1 MFCKTLYKI
10 YFLAYNGNIII
21 KRECEFMNNISIIGR
36 MGKDV
41 EISTSQAKGTTIGKF
56 SVGVTRKFDK
66 TITDW
71 FNCVAF
77 GKTAE
82 VIEQYI
88 KKGNQ
93 IGVTGEIQFGSYD
106 NKEGIKVYTTTLMVA
121 NFDFVGSNGQGNT
134 SNSNNSSSFEED
146 MTPVEDGD
154 MPF

>member
-1 MFCKTLYKI
+1 
-10 YFLAYNGNIII
+10 
-21 KRECEFMNNISIIGR
+21 MNNISIIGR

-41 EISTSQAKGTTIGKF
+41 EISTSQAKGTSIGKF

-93 IGVTGEIQFGSYD
+93 IGVTGEIQFGSYE

-121 NFDFVGSNGQGNT
+121 NFDFVGGNKTETAT
-134 SNSNNSSSFEED
+134 SNSKQGNFEED
-146 MTPVEDGD
+146 MTPVDD
-154 MPF
+154 DCMPF

>member
-1 MFCKTLYKI
+1 
-10 YFLAYNGNIII
+10 
-21 KRECEFMNNISIIGR
+21 MNNISIIGR

-41 EISTSQAKGTTIGKF
+41 EVSTSQGKGTTIGKF

-82 VIEQYI
+82 IIEQYV

-93 IGVTGEIQFGSYD
+93 IGIVGEIQFGSYD
-106 NKEGIKVYTTTLMVA
+106 NKEGVKVYTTTLMV
-121 NFDFVGSNGQGNT
+121 NSFDFVGSNGQAT
-134 SNSNNSSSFEED
+134 SNSKSFEEE

-154 MPF
+154 MMPF

>member
-1 MFCKTLYKI
+1 
-10 YFLAYNGNIII
+10 
-21 KRECEFMNNISIIGR
+21 MNNITIIGR

-41 EISTSQAKGTTIGKF
+41 ELSTSSKGTSIGKF

-66 TITDW
+66 DKTDW

-82 VIEQYI
+82 IIEQYV

-93 IGVTGEIQFGSYD
+93 IGIVGEIQFGSYD
-106 NKEGIKVYTTTLMVA
+106 NKEGIKVYTTTLMV
-121 NFDFVGSNGQGNT
+121 NSFDFVGSNGQAAAKENSFGEELEPV
-134 SNSNNSSSFEED
+134 SND
-146 MTPVEDGD
+146 D